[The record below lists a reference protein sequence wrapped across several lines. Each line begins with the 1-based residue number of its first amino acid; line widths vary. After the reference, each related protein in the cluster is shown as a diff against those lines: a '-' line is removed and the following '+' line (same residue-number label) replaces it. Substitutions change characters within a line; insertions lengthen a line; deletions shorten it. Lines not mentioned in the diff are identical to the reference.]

1 MNLCKYRCDLQIY
14 CMSIFM
20 CIYIYDSYDFFDVNN
35 LSKCI
40 CKFKNVVLIRGSNV
54 HFLLLLWMDGCFP
67 PRLLGR
73 HRSPLGEQ
81 TNSMSS
87 FIFVDITLHHEHGTS
102 EMRCYFC
109 TLPPLVLMWT
119 MGAHKSSFFQQFGSL
134 PTDRP
139 WLLDNDKLKAFI
151 RHSWNHFHTRE
162 WSGCPFLVAISI
174 LA

>member
-1 MNLCKYRCDLQIY
+1 MWFAHILYVYIY
-14 CMSIFM
+14 VY
-20 CIYIYDSYDFFDVNN
+20 IYIYDSYDFFDVNN

-139 WLLDNDKLKAFI
+139 WLLDNDNLKAFI